1 MNFSSLLL
9 PCLLILTI
17 AFCGCTA
24 QPVPVAPSV
33 PVTYAIV
40 EQTSTVSATPIVP
53 QSIRDITW
61 KLGWY
66 DDTKGIWSSVI
77 SGSTITA
84 TFGNDEKVRGSGG
97 CNAYS
102 TDFHLGNAPKIWIRR
117 PVVQDIE
124 CSTPTGVM
132 HQESAYFTDL
142 SRGQNYTLMNGQLLI
157 FDSENRR
164 ILQFDP
170 MV

>member
-1 MNFSSLLL
+1 MNLISLLC
-9 PCLLILTI
+9 PGLLILAF
-17 AFCGCTA
+17 AFCGCTS
-24 QPVPVAPSV
+24 QSVPATPSE

-40 EQTSTVSATPIVP
+40 KQTIVPATPIVP
-53 QSIRDITW
+53 QSITDITW

-84 TFGNDEKVRGSGG
+84 TFGNDETVKGSGG
-97 CNAYS
+97 CNDYS

-117 PVVQDIE
+117 PTVQDAE

-142 SRGQNYTLMNGQLLI
+142 SRGENYTVTNGQLLI

>member
-1 MNFSSLLL
+1 MNFSSLLC
-9 PCLLILTI
+9 PGLLILAI
-17 AFCGCTA
+17 AFCGCTS
-24 QPVPVAPSV
+24 QPVPAAPSE
-33 PVTYAIV
+33 PVTYAIL
-40 EQTSTVSATPIVP
+40 EQTIVSATPIVP
-53 QSIRDITW
+53 QSITDITW

-84 TFGNDEKVRGSGG
+84 TFGNDETVKGSGG
-97 CNAYS
+97 CNDYS

-117 PVVQDIE
+117 PTVQDVE

-142 SRGQNYTLMNGQLLI
+142 SRGENYTVMNGQLLI

-170 MV
+170 MG

>member
-1 MNFSSLLL
+1 MNFSSLLF
-9 PCLLILTI
+9 PGLLILAI
-17 AFCGCTA
+17 ALCGCTT
-24 QPVPVAPSV
+24 QPAPAPPSV
-33 PVTYAIV
+33 MVTYAIV
-40 EQTSTVSATPIVP
+40 EQTTVSATPIVP
-53 QSIRDITW
+53 QSITDITW

-84 TFGNDEKVRGSGG
+84 TFGKDSKVKGSGG

-117 PVVQDIE
+117 PTVQDIE
-124 CSTPTGVM
+124 CATPTGVM

-142 SRGQNYTLMNGQLLI
+142 SRGQNYTVTNGQLLI
-157 FDSENRR
+157 FDSDNRR

-170 MV
+170 MK